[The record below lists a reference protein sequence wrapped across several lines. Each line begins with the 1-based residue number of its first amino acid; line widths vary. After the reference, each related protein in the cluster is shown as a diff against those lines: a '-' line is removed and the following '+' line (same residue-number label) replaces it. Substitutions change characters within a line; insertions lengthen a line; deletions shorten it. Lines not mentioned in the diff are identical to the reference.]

1 MACRLQY
8 LLLIL
13 LIISVVQFA
22 ERLISKM
29 PGLSRVYY
37 SSSGSEA
44 NEKAFKMVRQISQF
58 KYGGKKKKILYRE
71 RDYHGTTISTLSA
84 SGQEERK
91 EVSAPLQHARTVC
104 VAACLGRAVPG
115 MPLCCFH
122 CVTDA

>member
-1 MACRLQY
+1 MSPTDFTHHLA
-8 LLLIL
+8 
-13 LIISVVQFA
+13 ISPTEFTHHPVVQFA

-91 EVSAPLQHARTVC
+91 EVSPPLQHARLARQPAW
-104 VAACLGRAVPG
+104 AARCLDC
-115 MPLCCFH
+115 PLL
-122 CVTDA
+122 